1 MHKRTILLHQN
12 PQRRLKG
19 KLRKMVT
26 QTTRV
31 RKRKAQEQQTVPK
44 TRKTTVSTSTTVSE
58 HDTDITTDDDNENMR
73 SNDEIDDGDFD
84 EAATAVIT
92 LKKDFEALVQSLK
105 EELALERISL
115 KEELVQRLEQRLER
129 IEAQREHRL
138 ERIEAKMVPNEVGPR
153 SAGVSSITTPSNPN
167 LSVAQL
173 KICKSIVK
181 QTLNDRF
188 FSIKKF
194 LTTEDAN
201 DIIEGTE
208 TLKQHPITAR
218 MVLEN
223 LNSIRQSSQI
233 YARNGYMSKS
243 LHGHINGGIQQNK
256 H

>member
-1 MHKRTILLHQN
+1 
-12 PQRRLKG
+12 
-19 KLRKMVT
+19 MVT

-44 TRKTTVSTSTTVSE
+44 TRKTTVSASTTVSE

-105 EELALERISL
+105 EELVQERIGM
-115 KEELVQRLEQRLER
+115 VQRLER
-129 IEAQREHRL
+129 IEAQ
-138 ERIEAKMVPNEVGPR
+138 MVPNEVGPR

>member
-44 TRKTTVSTSTTVSE
+44 TRKTTVSASTTVSE

-105 EELALERISL
+105 EELVQERIGM
-115 KEELVQRLEQRLER
+115 VQRLER
-129 IEAQREHRL
+129 IEAQ
-138 ERIEAKMVPNEVGPR
+138 MVPNEVGPR

>member
-44 TRKTTVSTSTTVSE
+44 TRKTTVSASTTVSE

-84 EAATAVIT
+84 ETAVIT
-92 LKKDFEALVQSLK
+92 KKEFETLNQSLK
-105 EELALERISL
+105 ELAQERI
-115 KEELVQRLEQRLER
+115 EMVQRLER
-129 IEAQREHRL
+129 IEAQ
-138 ERIEAKMVPNEVGPR
+138 MVPNEVGPR
-153 SAGVSSITTPSNPN
+153 SAGVSSITTPSNPK